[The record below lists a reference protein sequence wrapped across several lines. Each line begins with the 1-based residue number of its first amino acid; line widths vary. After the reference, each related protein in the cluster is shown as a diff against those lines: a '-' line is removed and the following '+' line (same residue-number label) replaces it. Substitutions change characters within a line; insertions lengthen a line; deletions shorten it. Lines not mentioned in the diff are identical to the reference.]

1 MGEGTGSPWGVRR
14 QCGATQ
20 TKMWN
25 GAGTGVGGPV
35 QTGGDDPD
43 RYGRRRFTT
52 WTTGTTRCHEER
64 ASMEHSCFGEG
75 TAGFWFLNH

>member
-1 MGEGTGSPWGVRR
+1 MWGDPDQNVERSRDRGE
-14 QCGATQ
+14 
-20 TKMWN
+20 
-25 GAGTGVGGPV
+25 GGPV
-35 QTGGDDPD
+35 QTGGDNPD